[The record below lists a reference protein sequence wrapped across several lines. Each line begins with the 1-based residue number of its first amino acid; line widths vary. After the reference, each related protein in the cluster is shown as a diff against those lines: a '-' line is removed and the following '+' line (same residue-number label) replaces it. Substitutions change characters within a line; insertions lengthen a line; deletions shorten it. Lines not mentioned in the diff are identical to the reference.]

1 MFLINKEKAGAFW
14 MRAAMALLILGVVS
28 KQGKAQKEQARP
40 NIIFIM
46 ADDQAMEAISSY
58 GAKLIK
64 TPNIDRIAKAGTRFT
79 NCFTVS
85 SLCAPSRGA
94 IISGRYCSQS
104 GMKRI
109 GDVFDGSQPTF
120 PKSLQKAGYETAII
134 GKWHL
139 NSQPTGFDYYSV
151 MSGLDHYYNVA
162 FKETGKKWDMDRR
175 AGEIYPGYVTDVIT
189 NKAINWLKHRDSK
202 EPFCLLVHHKA
213 PHGLYEY
220 PAEYA
225 SLYKNTNLPEPET
238 FNDDYNGKDALANG
252 NAGFSKLE
260 NIYSF
265 HLNEPV
271 PEGMKK
277 GTQAYKE
284 WTYQNIFKGYYRLV
298 KSLDDNVGRLLD
310 YLKASGQDKNTI
322 IVYTSDNGFFLGD
335 HGLFNKMWMY
345 DESLK
350 IPLIVSYPGHIK
362 ENAVDDRMI
371 SELDFGPTFL
381 DYANA
386 KVPSTFQGLSMK
398 PLLERKKNA
407 PWRKYFYYHYFSQF
421 EVPEHY
427 GIRTD
432 NYKLINFVDPKYSTW
447 ELYDLK
453 KDPKEMVNLIGNPK
467 YKKLAEELKTELLQ
481 AKKKFDQGKG

>member
-1 MFLINKEKAGAFW
+1 MLLIDKGKSGKFW
-14 MRAAMALLILGVVS
+14 MRAVMALLILCVVF
-28 KQGKAQKEQARP
+28 KQGMSQKESSRP

-85 SLCAPSRGA
+85 SLCAPSRAA
-94 IISGRYCSQS
+94 IISGRYCSQN
-104 GMKRI
+104 GVERI
-109 GDVFDGSQPTF
+109 GDIFDGSQPTF
-120 PKSLQKAGYETAII
+120 PKSLQEAGYETAII

-151 MSGLDHYYNVA
+151 ISGLDHYYNVA
-162 FKETGKKWDMDRR
+162 FKETGTKWDMDRR

-189 NKAINWLKHRDSK
+189 NKAIDWLKHRNPDK
-202 EPFCLLVHHKA
+202 PFCLLVHHKA

-225 SLYKNTNLPEPET
+225 SLYKDTKLPEPET
-238 FNDDYNGKDALANG
+238 FNDDFKGKEALANG

-260 NIYSF
+260 NIYPF
-265 HLNEPV
+265 HFNEPV
-271 PEGMKK
+271 PDGLKK
-277 GTQAYKE
+277 GTKAYKH
-284 WTYQNIFKGYYRLV
+284 WAYQNIFKGYYRLV
-298 KSLDDNVGRLLD
+298 NSLDDNVGRLLD

-345 DESLK
+345 EESLK
-350 IPLIVSYPGHIK
+350 IPLIVSYPGHVK
-362 ENAVDDRMI
+362 ENAVDDRMV
-371 SELDFGPTFL
+371 SELDFGPTLL
-381 DYANA
+381 DYAGA
-386 KVPSTFQGLSMK
+386 KVPATFQGISMK
-398 PLLERKKNA
+398 PVLERKPDA
-407 PWRKYFYYHYFSQF
+407 VRRKYFYYHYFSQF
-421 EVPEHY
+421 EVSEHY
-427 GIRTD
+427 GIRTE
-432 NYKLINFVDPKYSTW
+432 NYKLINFIDPKHDTW

-453 KDPKEMVNLIGNPK
+453 KDPKEMVNLIDNQK
-467 YKKLAEELKTELLQ
+467 YNKISEQLKKELLL
-481 AKKKFDQGKG
+481 AKKKFE